1 MFGSRVAVRLGSLLL
16 AVALLG
22 ACGAAAIESPATPS
36 PTANPD
42 VAFLDALDAVWSS
55 PYDEAAVAALYA
67 PDATFYS
74 MVANETMEGLKEI
87 QATIK
92 EHAALNFRATTTSAP
107 IRQDDFVAYF
117 IKFGPDPDKYPGLS
131 VLELKDGMI
140 LNHWVYPAP

>member
-1 MFGSRVAVRLGSLLL
+1 MRPTR
-16 AVALLG
+16 
-22 ACGAAAIESPATPS
+22 PS
-36 PTANPD
+36 TAWLPTRQW
-42 VAFLDALDAVWSS
+42 L
-55 PYDEAAVAALYA
+55 
-67 PDATFYS
+67 
-74 MVANETMEGLKEI
+74 GLKEI